1 MFPFA
6 FTYVTLRWHSRT
18 IELGDSKQYSW
29 PTVGHSWKQTLQPVA
44 ALEACKQTRGES
56 LDGVN
61 VFFPSFSTFPDS
73 HVFLYISHTYLLS
86 NLAPEQLTWPG
97 SVSRTHG
104 RAGSIRARWVSTEA
118 ADTSACLVSPA
129 NWACNIYFLAAT
141 QSGPGRWQWSS
152 ALVITRMFSPHLK
165 SKQKEDEEEFIL
177 SSERAATCLKQE

>member
-1 MFPFA
+1 MF
-6 FTYVTLRWHSRT
+6 
-18 IELGDSKQYSW
+18 
-29 PTVGHSWKQTLQPVA
+29 
-44 ALEACKQTRGES
+44 
-56 LDGVN
+56 
-61 VFFPSFSTFPDS
+61 FFPSFSTFPDS

-165 SKQKEDEEEFIL
+165 SKQKEDEEEFIFAQKGRQL
-177 SSERAATCLKQE
+177 AWNKSKRSLKKNVGSRFSISVLFNNSFVVRSQCI